1 MAPANRAMT
10 VPAKAQSPAVKP
22 PAAWPFGLA
31 LGGLLSLAAAIGI
44 GRFIYTPILP
54 FMVEDLGLSKSEAGL
69 IASAN
74 FLGYLLGA
82 LLAALPGIPGSRR
95 AWLLAALAGSAIT
108 TGAMALTQSIA
119 LFLVLRLAGGVASAF
134 VMVYASALVLE
145 RLATAGRGGLSAL
158 HFAGV
163 GTGIALSA
171 LAVTGVVA
179 LDLGWREE
187 WWAGAGLSFLAFALV
202 VRMVPPDAGGTR
214 VATAPASSK
223 RHPGL
228 ARLVAAYGLFGFGY
242 VITATFLV
250 DIVRTAPELRV
261 MEPLAWLLVGLTAAP
276 SVALWTW
283 IAGRLGLH
291 RAFALAC
298 LVEAVGVAASVV
310 STEPLALALAA
321 ALLGG
326 TFMGLTALG
335 LVGARR
341 LSGGDPRRILAAMTA
356 AFGLGQ
362 IVGPALAG
370 LVHDAT
376 GSFWLPSM
384 AAVAALLLAAALVAT
399 LAEAV

>member
-1 MAPANRAMT
+1 MTTSLSANGPTDR
-10 VPAKAQSPAVKP
+10 PLL
-22 PAAWPFGLA
+22 LA
-31 LGGLLSLAAAIGI
+31 FGGLLALAAAIGI

-54 FMVEDLGLSKSEAGL
+54 FMAEALALSKSEAGL

-95 AWLLAALAGSAIT
+95 GWLLAALAVSALT
-108 TGAMALTQSIA
+108 TGAMALTTA
-119 LFLVLRLAGGVASAF
+119 MPVFLLLRLAGGMASAF

-145 RLATAGRGGLSAL
+145 RLAAGGRGGLSAL

-163 GTGIALSA
+163 GAGIAVSA
-171 LAVTGVVA
+171 VAVTLVSAFGG
-179 LDLGWREE
+179 GWPEQ
-187 WWAGAGLSFLAFALV
+187 WWAGAGLSLAALLFV
-202 VRMVPPDAGGTR
+202 VRAVPRETGHAPAAARPDAGR
-214 VATAPASSK
+214 
-223 RHPGL
+223 RRPGL
-228 ARLVAAYGLFGFGY
+228 VRLVAAYGLFGFGY

-250 DIVRTAPELRV
+250 DIVRAAPELRV
-261 MEPLAWLLVGLTAAP
+261 VEPVAWLLVGLTAAP
-276 SVALWTW
+276 SVAFWTW
-283 IAGRLGLH
+283 ASNRLGLY

-298 LVEAVGVAASVV
+298 LVEAAGVAASVI

-341 LSGGDPRRILAAMTA
+341 LAGGDPRRILAAMTA
-356 AFGLGQ
+356 AFGFGQ

-370 LVHDAT
+370 LAYDAT
-376 GSFWLPSM
+376 GSFQLPSL
-384 AAVAALLLAAALVAT
+384 AAALALLLAAALVAT
-399 LAEAV
+399 LDRPRENPAAREQG